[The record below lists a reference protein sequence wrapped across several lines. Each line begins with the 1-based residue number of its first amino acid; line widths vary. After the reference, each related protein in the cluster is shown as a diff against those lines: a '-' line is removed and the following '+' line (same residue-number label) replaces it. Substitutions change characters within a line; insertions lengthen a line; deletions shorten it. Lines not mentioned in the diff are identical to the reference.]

1 MLILLSISS
10 FLVQELV
17 RSQVR
22 CITEMSNV
30 VTSSDVRSVELVNDV
45 VEGLAWKGKRECA
58 HGSFV
63 SQSFFGNL
71 RLLDSRDYTFI
82 VAV

>member
-10 FLVQELV
+10 FLVHELV

-45 VEGLAWKGKRECA
+45 VEGLA
-58 HGSFV
+58 
-63 SQSFFGNL
+63 
-71 RLLDSRDYTFI
+71 
-82 VAV
+82 